1 MINEKRKRKGGNFI
15 FFGVSIRT
23 NQHLLTM
30 HAHCNSVF
38 NFSTKNLS
46 KKQRF
51 LEPNESNLGIHIY
64 SKVSIKNSCFRRN
77 SLERKRWKILQPF
90 KLARLIPSHERFL
103 AISFSR
109 EELPRLEFPIH
120 AFLNKFFFPFIQSSS
135 KKPRLN
141 WVILLIWLTIIFL
154 TNCWWSL
161 ESNKKMNYFIYSW
174 QRFYSSLNL
183 TVSFPGQNFYFRI
196 EDKMRRDYPR
206 KGIKDIQAVLEIT
219 TRKVERESNGADK
232 RGRVTCNSGGV
243 SR

>member
-1 MINEKRKRKGGNFI
+1 MKKGKEREEILYFLVFQLEQINIYLPCTLIVIPFSI
-15 FFGVSIRT
+15 FQRRISRR
-23 NQHLLTM
+23 NN
-30 HAHCNSVF
+30 AS
-38 NFSTKNLS
+38 S
-46 KKQRF
+46 K
-51 LEPNESNLGIHIY
+51 PNESNLGIHIY
-64 SKVSIKNSCFRRN
+64 SKMSIKNSCFRRN

-154 TNCWWSL
+154 TNCWWSP
-161 ESNKKMNYFIYSW
+161 ESSKKMNYFIYSW

-183 TVSFPGQNFYFRI
+183 TVSFPGQNFHFRI
-196 EDKMRRDYPR
+196 EDKIRRDYPR